1 MFSLWLLLSNSIW
14 RLILAIAY
22 NKQIMPL
29 AGTLTR
35 GLARFARILAHLLAP
50 QSLALCDLRNRIDQ
64 LGSTPSNNK
73 IAEIKNVLKLI
84 LSMEPSSHITFH

>member
-35 GLARFARILAHLLAP
+35 GLARFARILAHMLAP
-50 QSLALCDLRNRIDQ
+50 QSLALGNL
-64 LGSTPSNNK
+64 
-73 IAEIKNVLKLI
+73 
-84 LSMEPSSHITFH
+84 